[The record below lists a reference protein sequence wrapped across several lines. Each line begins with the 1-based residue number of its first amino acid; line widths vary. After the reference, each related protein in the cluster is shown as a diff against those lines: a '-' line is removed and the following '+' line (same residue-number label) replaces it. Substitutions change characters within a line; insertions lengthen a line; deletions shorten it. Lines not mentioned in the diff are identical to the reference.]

1 MSNYQ
6 EAFLGRLLRL
16 SPASRCHPLCLW
28 LCPTL
33 QYRWSPSCP
42 SWGIRFGVRADREES
57 LFFYTTG
64 SGICAACGHRYLRP
78 LPCAAG
84 VLEMPQWFVV
94 HDLRVTRQNLIV
106 NRDDSLAH
114 FLLWLLSNNHW
125 SVFLVTLH
133 FAHSQYL

>member
-1 MSNYQ
+1 M
-6 EAFLGRLLRL
+6 
-16 SPASRCHPLCLW
+16 
-28 LCPTL
+28 
-33 QYRWSPSCP
+33 
-42 SWGIRFGVRADREES
+42 
-57 LFFYTTG
+57 FFYTTG
-64 SGICAACGHRYLRP
+64 SGICAACGHRYLRA